1 LGHQEGDRV
10 LRDVAHLV
18 QGQVRESD
26 WVIRYGG
33 DEFLII
39 LPETAVQM
47 EVLAERLRC
56 VISEWGDANVPEV
69 KIGIDVGWATWT
81 SSTDFSLARLLK
93 IADRNMYTE
102 KEKR

>member
-1 LGHQEGDRV
+1 
-10 LRDVAHLV
+10 
-18 QGQVRESD
+18 
-26 WVIRYGG
+26 VIRYGG

-39 LPETAVQM
+39 LPETGVQM
-47 EVLAERLRC
+47 EVLAERLRR
-56 VISEWGDANVPEV
+56 VVSEWGDANVPGI

-81 SSTDFSLARLLK
+81 SNTDFSLARLIE